1 MFNLPCSS
9 ILDWCFGPS
18 LHWTLW
24 TDHEQ
29 LICVRHSISRE
40 EAEYWHVISL
50 YQSVHI
56 LFYFWKFPNYI
67 NHISLFLP
75 FKSTFRKILKMSN
88 MFSEAFWTDLGLC
101 WISVK
106 DTMSV
111 WFPWSMALLSITWVM
126 SLHVFVFSTQ
136 NVVGSLVFG
145 VLEKIKNME

>member
-9 ILDWCFGPS
+9 ILDWCFDPS

-67 NHISLFLP
+67 NHILLYYLLNPRLGKYLKCQTCFLRHFEQIWDYVELVSKTQCLCDFLEVWPCYQSRGWCPYMFLFFRHKMLLEVLFLV
-75 FKSTFRKILKMSN
+75 S
-88 MFSEAFWTDLGLC
+88 
-101 WISVK
+101 
-106 DTMSV
+106 
-111 WFPWSMALLSITWVM
+111 
-126 SLHVFVFSTQ
+126 
-136 NVVGSLVFG
+136 
-145 VLEKIKNME
+145 